1 MEFKQKAAFSLNCS
15 GEFKV
20 RCYLAAG
27 VEKAVVVE
35 VLIDDRPCERGS
47 KRVGF

>member
-27 VEKAVVVE
+27 VEMAVVVE